1 MLKLLSFQTSG
12 NGPTLTEF
20 SIEKCTLNSGLL
32 HTTFSKPFQSRRFW
46 NLDFFLLYSCVF
58 QLCRIFFVPELFFC
72 KVFFSCPV
80 AVSFCSILFF
90 SCPIAL
96 FVCNILFF
104 SCPIA
109 VFFLE
114 FWKRKEIT
122 LAYHWDVLE
131 YEEEEV
137 ILSNQT
143 FNFWGREDG
152 GSSVYKVYR
161 CVLLWRV
168 WFSGSLV
175 LERV

>member
-12 NGPTLTEF
+12 NGPTLTGF

-32 HTTFSKPFQSRRFW
+32 HITFSKPFQSRRFW

-80 AVSFCSILFF
+80 AVSL
-90 SCPIAL
+90 
-96 FVCNILFF
+96 CNILFF

-137 ILSNQT
+137 TSTNQT
-143 FNFWGREDG
+143 FNFWGRGAG